1 VGETEVQTTVLVSV
15 ITSSVRK
22 NTSKRTQMSEQIE
35 DSPVTFPYIVTDLEK
50 LMLMSTRTEL
60 SRRQCFRKLQTL
72 N

>member
-1 VGETEVQTTVLVSV
+1 VGETEVQTTVLVTV

-35 DSPVTFPYIVTDLEK
+35 DSPVTFPYIVTDLEE
-50 LMLMSTRTEL
+50 LMLMSTREL
-60 SRRQCFRKLQTL
+60 SRRQCLRKLQTL